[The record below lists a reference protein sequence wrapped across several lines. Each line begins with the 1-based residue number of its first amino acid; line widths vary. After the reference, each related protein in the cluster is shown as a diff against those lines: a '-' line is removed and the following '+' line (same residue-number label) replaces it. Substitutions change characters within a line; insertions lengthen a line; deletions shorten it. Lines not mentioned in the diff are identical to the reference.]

1 MQSSSTSIQ
10 DQFVEV
16 LQKQI
21 GVRKNLADELSE
33 TLGISKDSAY
43 RRLRNETAFTIDEMA
58 VLCRKYQVSFD
69 AFNSSA
75 KNLVTFTYPRMY
87 NQTDNINDYMQGL
100 AANLRFVAENK
111 GEVIYAAEDVPVT
124 RSLHNDILSRFKLF
138 YWNKSVLSNP
148 EYRGQKFSPGAIDG
162 SLIALAQE
170 INEHYNKISSTEIWT
185 EDTLNSTLTQIQYFW
200 RAGIFQEKEDA
211 LELLEAMKE
220 MVELMSAQAEFG
232 HKSGKYVEDE
242 QKNFVLFN
250 CEVLVGNNC
259 VRLQTPGQVVSVISF
274 NSFNTLTTTNPH
286 FNDEINSWLVNL
298 MKKSNQIS
306 DVSDIQRFQ
315 FFKKLFEQIDKTV
328 EAIG

>member
-1 MQSSSTSIQ
+1 MALSIQ
-10 DQFVEV
+10 DQFIEV

-21 GVRKNLADELSE
+21 GVRRNLADELSDS
-33 TLGISKDSAY
+33 LGISKDSAY

-69 AFNSSA
+69 AFNSSQQ
-75 KNLVTFTYPRMY
+75 NLVTFTYPRMY
-87 NQTDNINDYMQGL
+87 NRAENITDYMESVC
-100 AANLRFVAENK
+100 ASLRFVADNK
-111 GEVIYAAEDVPVT
+111 GEVTYAAEDVPVISSL
-124 RSLHNDILSRFKLF
+124 RSDALARFKLF

-148 EYRGQKFSPGAIDG
+148 DYRSEKFSKGLIDG
-162 SLIALAQE
+162 KLLALAQE
-170 INEHYNKISSTEIWT
+170 INDHYNKIPSTEIWT
-185 EDTLNSTLTQIQYFW
+185 EDTLKSTLMQIQYFW
-200 RAGIFQEKEDA
+200 KAGIFKDKDDA
-211 LELLEAMKE
+211 LEILHALRE
-220 MVELMSAQAEFG
+220 MVEHLNLQAEFG
-232 HKSGKYVEDE
+232 HKSGKFVEDD

-259 VRLQTPGQVVSVISF
+259 VRLQTEGQTVSVISF

-315 FFKKLFEQIDKTV
+315 FFKQLFSQIDESI